1 MDILMALIMIIA
13 GFFFLVKG
21 ADLFVDS
28 ASGIAG
34 KLGISP
40 VVIGLTIVAFGT
52 SMPELAVSVT
62 AALEGAN
69 EIALGNVVGSNIFN
83 LLVIAGGSACLY
95 PLACDRIL
103 LKRDWPLSALA
114 ALVLGI
120 FLFGDQRISR
130 GEALILLA
138 MFGAVLFMQLKGAK
152 QTEEK
157 APETRPMGRLLLFLV
172 IGIAAI
178 VIGGQITVD
187 GATSLARILGLSETL
202 IGLTI
207 VAVGTS
213 LPELV
218 TSLVAARKGEN
229 EIAMGNVVGS
239 NLFNILCILGVSA
252 LLDPIQVEITALYDT
267 AFRLAVTLIFWLIC
281 RHHKLDRPIG
291 ILMVITYVC
300 DLICIILR

>member
-187 GATSLARILGLSETL
+187 GAIACAHPHSRDADRPDHRGRRHL
-202 IGLTI
+202 
-207 VAVGTS
+207 AVG
-213 LPELV
+213 LV
-218 TSLVAARKGEN
+218 TSLVAARKGRERD
-229 EIAMGNVVGS
+229 AMGNVIGS
-239 NLFNILCILGVSA
+239 NCSISCASSA
-252 LLDPIQVEITALYDT
+252 YRRCSIRSRWRSRRFMTQR
-267 AFRLAVTLIFWLIC
+267 FFW
-281 RHHKLDRPIG
+281 P
-291 ILMVITYVC
+291 
-300 DLICIILR
+300 

>member
-83 LLVIAGGSACLY
+83 LLVVAGGSACLY

-213 LPELV
+213 L
-218 TSLVAARKGEN
+218 VAARKGEN
-229 EIAMGNVVGS
+229 EIAMGNVIGS

-267 AFRLAVTLIFWLIC
+267 AFLLAVTLIFWLIC

-300 DLICIILR
+300 DLIYIILR